1 MENNA
6 NRTLILGASP
16 NPARYSNRAAE
27 LLTSKQHRIVQ
38 LGKRGGQV
46 AGDEILTTAEMLEDI
61 DTVTLYLGP
70 QNQTEYYQYIIS
82 LKPRRVIF
90 NPGTENPELR
100 NLLEKN
106 NIECVN
112 ACTLVMLNLGTY

>member
-1 MENNA
+1 MESKE

-16 NPARYSNRAAE
+16 NPARYANMAAE
-27 LLTSKQHRIVQ
+27 LLTSKEHNIVQ
-38 LGKRGGQV
+38 LGKRQGQV
-46 AGDEILTTAEMLEDI
+46 AGDEIHTTAEMFDNI

-70 QNQTEYYQYIIS
+70 QNQVEYYQYIVS

-106 NIECVN
+106 NIECIN
-112 ACTLVMLNLGTY
+112 ACTLVMLNMGTY